1 MKLYEVN
8 LAIMQVIDE
17 FVDVETGEI
26 IGDIEEMQRRL
37 NMLEMEKD
45 RILEYLAKLV
55 LNLRAEQG
63 AIKAEVK
70 RLAERGKKL
79 EAKEERILAII
90 DRECAGEKRDL
101 GIAEVGYRKSTSTEV
116 DNAEQAINWLETHGY
131 DDCLKYTEPSV
142 VKSKVKALISK
153 QGIEIPGVHLEEKNN
168 MSLK

>member
-8 LAIMQVIDE
+8 LAIMETIDE

-26 IGDIEEMQRRL
+26 IGDTEEMQRRL
-37 NMLEMEKD
+37 DLLEIEKD

-55 LNLRAEQG
+55 LNYRAEQG
-63 AIKAEVK
+63 AIKAEVE
-70 RLAERGKKL
+70 RLSDRKKKL
-79 EAKEERILAII
+79 ERREERILAII

-101 GIAEVGYRKSTSTEV
+101 GIAEVGYRKSTSTEI

-131 DDCLKYTEPSV
+131 DDCLKYADPTV
-142 VKSKVKALISK
+142 VKSKVKALITK
-153 QGIEIPGVHLEEKNN
+153 KGIEIPGVHLAEKNN